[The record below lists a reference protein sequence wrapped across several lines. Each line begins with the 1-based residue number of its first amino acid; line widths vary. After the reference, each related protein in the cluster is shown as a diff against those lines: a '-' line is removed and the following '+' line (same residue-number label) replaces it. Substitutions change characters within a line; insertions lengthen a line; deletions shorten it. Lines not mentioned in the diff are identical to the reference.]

1 MTTPPPAPKSNIRR
15 YVVEF
20 TDGKGCTAL
29 DMFAIPQAQAEKDIR
44 EQFQP
49 GYVKTVTYIPNR

>member
-1 MTTPPPAPKSNIRR
+1 MADAIPAPPTSNIRR

-20 TDGKGCTAL
+20 ADGKSCTAL
-29 DMFAIPQAQAEKDIR
+29 DMHAIPQAQAEKDIR

-49 GYVKTVTYIPNR
+49 GYVKSVTFMP